1 MSEALSHY
9 LTYTSLPPTS
19 VSCTPRC
26 LLGNPRNEQ
35 LTAVEASVEVSPGPS
50 WMPGLYLPRPVDLS
64 PFIFSSTTSSRGK
77 NILGQEEARFL
88 RPDISTASR
97 WKAEEILLGLPQ
109 REALRVQVGIGKKA
123 GFSQLND
130 THCLS
135 PFFKR
140 VLGRGF

>member
-9 LTYTSLPPTS
+9 LTYTSLPHQ
-19 VSCTPRC
+19 CQYLGTPRC

-35 LTAVEASVEVSPGPS
+35 LMAVEASVEESPGPS

-77 NILGQEEARFL
+77 NILGQEEVRFL

-97 WKAEEILLGLPQ
+97 WEAEEILLGLPQ
-109 REALRVQVGIGKKA
+109 IEALRVQVGIGKKQVSA
-123 GFSQLND
+123 S
-130 THCLS
+130 
-135 PFFKR
+135 
-140 VLGRGF
+140 